1 MSKAQKVLVLLV
13 GIVFVAIYIASQ
25 APNTGTQ
32 TATDTHGET
41 AKPKD
46 RPQEEAWIPQP
57 EMPTFLTQEDWCLV
71 PTTSSEGRNYKAV
84 PGCKSFV
91 VRQDT
96 IVWRDRSCKVTSI
109 SKHVPKS
116 MPEFSGHWWL
126 RGYCSDGSVAD
137 FRFFEARVDKE
148 HMLIQLFPPYFA
160 LGE

>member
-1 MSKAQKVLVLLV
+1 MSKAQKILVLFV
-13 GIVFVAIYIASQ
+13 GIVFVIYIASQ

-32 TATDTHGET
+32 TATDTQGET

-46 RPQEEAWIPQP
+46 RPQEEAWSPQS

-71 PTTSSEGRNYKAV
+71 PTTSPGTNRDYKAV

-91 VRQDT
+91 IRQDT

-116 MPEFSGHWWL
+116 EPEFSGHWWL

-137 FRFFEARVDKE
+137 FRFFEASIGKE